1 MAGRKKVSRAG
12 LGAVLVAAL
21 AVLPGCAEYLA
32 YRGKDA
38 AEMLEVG
45 FTVTETP
52 YLGLYACGGGIAT
65 GGASKVDGHLLGIG
79 GGRVGWIRHYQK
91 TLGLVLWSYEDF
103 GWGDDFDVAKAETLD
118 CHHIGILGW
127 IMYPQRRPGYAPA

>member
-91 TLGLVLWSYEDF
+91 TLGLVLWSYEEF
-103 GWGDDFDVAKAETLD
+103 GWGDFDKNDPNTLNWRYVGA
-118 CHHIGILGW
+118 IGWLLFPKNRQFHG
-127 IMYPQRRPGYAPA
+127 PA